1 MEEFSSMIRDPYEER
16 IPIHADH
23 IHMCTFNDR
32 ENSDYLAVLD
42 VFERW
47 VRLAGQIQE
56 QKQNAK
62 LLATVPEKPCM

>member
-1 MEEFSSMIRDPYEER
+1 
-16 IPIHADH
+16 
-23 IHMCTFNDR
+23 MCTFNDR

-42 VFERW
+42 VIERW